1 MRAEHAPA
9 FHRSRGW
16 GCLFWS
22 TCVICCAFM
31 AHAHAGDELE
41 RYVAQPDASY
51 AFHIVRHGR
60 LGGAEYLEAILTSQ
74 TWRGIP
80 WKHQL
85 FMLRPRRL
93 AMPATQAL
101 LFIDGGSWRSE
112 ERRVGKECR
121 SRWSPYH

>member
-1 MRAEHAPA
+1 MRTEHAPG

-31 AHAHAGDELE
+31 AHVHAGDELE

-101 LFIDGGSWRSE
+101 LFIDGGSWE
-112 ERRVGKECR
+112 PEYDGTA
-121 SRWSPYH
+121 